1 MEPKCLIP
9 FINLLFMDDDE
20 DEEEEDV
27 LEHHWP
33 FDLKHCCVK
42 TTLND
47 LKDNHKGYSKK
58 LKILVVLKSIT
69 EFYQN
74 CPYWPHHDD

>member
-1 MEPKCLIP
+1 MVEETTTK
-9 FINLLFMDDDE
+9 DDDE

-47 LKDNHKGYSKK
+47 LKNKCEYVPKMSII
-58 LKILVVLKSIT
+58 LK
-69 EFYQN
+69 
-74 CPYWPHHDD
+74 DR